1 MKYREYSDAE
11 LRKAAFLMLI
21 RHFGHSNTLRFLSLQ
36 KNDDTDY
43 MTVRDRLFEGM
54 SAREVF
60 KSAEKF
66 WMRDE
71 MKEQRTEHV

>member
-11 LRKAAFLMLI
+11 LRKDGFLMLI
-21 RHFGHSNTLRFLSLQ
+21 RHFGHSDTLRFLSLQ
-36 KNDDTDY
+36 KNDYTDY

-60 KSAEKF
+60 ENAEKF
-66 WMRDE
+66 WKNE
-71 MKEQRTEHV
+71 V